1 MSKASVDLPE
11 PETPV
16 TTLNLLCG
24 MSTEIDFLRLCSRA
38 LTIWIDSSA
47 SGRAARSGLQTA

>member
-11 PETPV
+11 PDTPV

-24 MSTEIDFLRLCSRA
+24 MSTDIDLRLCSRA
-38 LTIWIDSSA
+38 LTIWMA
-47 SGRAARSGLQTA
+47 LGRAARMSSLFFWLSA